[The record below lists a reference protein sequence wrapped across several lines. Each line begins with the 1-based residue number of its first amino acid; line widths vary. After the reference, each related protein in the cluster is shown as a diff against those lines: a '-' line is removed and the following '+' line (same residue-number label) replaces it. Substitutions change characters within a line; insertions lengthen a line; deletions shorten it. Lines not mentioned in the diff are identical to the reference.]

1 MQLIES
7 VKHCYFYTATDV
19 PKRGI
24 IMQHFKRIICCM
36 LFLILFSAC
45 YAQAEE
51 LSAVVPITGG
61 TVEISSTVIDG
72 EHWSF
77 LPSQT
82 GLQRYTLQAA
92 GVSRPFPA
100 QFTEEDGVIT
110 AEVDH
115 LTVHVMCSENIRS
128 LFLFSSDPEQQG
140 RAYIDSSSKH
150 STFTTASMALLSSD
164 GHVDHI
170 GKITK
175 LRGRGNST
183 WHIIGKKPYQFK
195 LESRM
200 DLLDTGNPAE
210 RNRTWVLLAL
220 ATDSTYLHDRITLD
234 LARELGDE
242 TASYCEHVNL
252 YYDGE
257 YRGLY
262 LLCEKTEINSGRIDE
277 LDYDKLIESWNQ
289 HSGNLNLDTLP
300 SANGQ
305 NRFGNEFTYLQDVPE
320 TDNPGAGAFLL
331 EIENEWMTLS
341 DPCWFRLSNGSV
353 LASKNPEKA
362 SESMIRYVSER
373 LEEAWQT
380 LQHRGINPETGRT
393 LADDFDIEAF
403 ARSVLISEWSSNLDS
418 YSFSSTYFILPA
430 GESRFEPGPPWDC
443 DLAYR
448 YDANPYF
455 VLDASGFRSQTGW
468 IPSFFNC
475 PDFVREVQRECQ
487 EQFAPTVEK
496 ILLGTETGV
505 HLKPLNAYVA
515 EIDAARRM
523 NEKIWDTASTDN
535 RLIETS
541 DFETDIALLKQFLTE
556 RSEWLFETVENWDPD
571 GADQVDLW
579 ADASYVHIDG
589 TLRLQPMLGVNA
601 KVVSC
606 TYEKIAEATEEAYAL
621 WQLDAVVAPLDG
633 FFFSSPVVTVNGT
646 EVDFTMLEDGTL
658 SFSFLFEDPSY
669 RPVDAYGEDIGLV
682 YNYDTYIRLYP
693 EVAEACDDDP
703 ELVMD
708 YFLYDGMYEDHRGNL
723 FFQPSEILHNNPRL
737 REILGQDWWNY
748 YTEYISYG
756 WMEWQLPAYARF
768 KLNVLPIL

>member
-1 MQLIES
+1 MML
-7 VKHCYFYTATDV
+7 
-19 PKRGI
+19 
-24 IMQHFKRIICCM
+24 HFKRIIRC
-36 LFLILFSAC
+36 LFLLLLFSIGC
-45 YAQAEE
+45 AQAEE

-72 EHWSF
+72 EHWLF

-82 GLQRYTLQAA
+82 GLQRVTLQAD

-110 AEVDH
+110 VDVDD
-115 LTVHVMCSENIRS
+115 LTLHVMCSENIRS
-128 LFLFSSDPEQQG
+128 LFLFSDDPEQQG
-140 RAYIDSSSKH
+140 RAYIESAYKH
-150 STFTTASMALLSSD
+150 STSTTASMAILSAD

-170 GKITK
+170 GKIAK
-175 LRGRGNST
+175 LRGRGNGT
-183 WHIIGKKPYQFK
+183 WRGNPKKPYQFK

-210 RNRTWVLLAL
+210 RNRTWVLLAM
-220 ATDSTYLHDRITLD
+220 ASDSTYLHDRITLD
-234 LARELGDE
+234 LAKELGDE

-252 YYDGE
+252 YYDGV
-257 YRGLY
+257 YCGLY

-289 HSGNLNLDTLP
+289 HLGALDLDALP

-320 TDNPGAGAFLL
+320 TGNPGAGAFLV
-331 EIENEWMTLS
+331 EMENEWLTLS
-341 DPCWFRLSNGSV
+341 DPCWFRLSNGSM

-362 SESMIRYVSER
+362 SESMMRYISER

-403 ARSVLISEWSSNLDS
+403 ARSVLISEWSNNQDS
-418 YSFSSTYFILPA
+418 YIFSSTYFILPA
-430 GESRFEPGPPWDC
+430 GESRFEPGPPWDF

-448 YDANPYF
+448 YRSNLDF
-455 VLDASGFRSQTGW
+455 VLDASGFRSKTGW
-468 IPSFFNC
+468 IPSFLNC
-475 PDFVREVQRECQ
+475 PEFVKELQRQCQ
-487 EQFAPTVEK
+487 EQFVPTVET
-496 ILLGTETGV
+496 ILLGTETGA
-505 HLKPLNAYVA
+505 HLKSIDAYVA

-523 NEKIWDTASTDN
+523 DEKIWDTVQSGG
-535 RLIETS
+535 RFIEMH
-541 DFETDIALLKQFLTE
+541 DFETDIALLKQFLAE
-556 RSEWLFETVENWDPD
+556 RSEWMLETVEGWDPD
-571 GADQVDLW
+571 GADQVELW

-589 TLRLQPMLGVNA
+589 NLRLQPNPWVNA
-601 KVVSC
+601 EVVSC
-606 TYEKIAEATEEAYAL
+606 TYEKISDATEDTYAL
-621 WQLDAVVAPLDG
+621 WWLDAVVAPLDG

-682 YNYDTYIRLYP
+682 YDYDTYVRLYP

-708 YFLYDGMYEDHRGNL
+708 YFLYDGMYEGHQGNL
-723 FFQPSEILHNNPRL
+723 FFQPSEILLNNPKL
-737 REILGQDWWNY
+737 EETLGEDWWNY
-748 YTEYISYG
+748 YTDYISYG
-756 WMEWQLPAYARF
+756 WMEWKLPSSARF
-768 KLNVLPIL
+768 ELNVLPIL